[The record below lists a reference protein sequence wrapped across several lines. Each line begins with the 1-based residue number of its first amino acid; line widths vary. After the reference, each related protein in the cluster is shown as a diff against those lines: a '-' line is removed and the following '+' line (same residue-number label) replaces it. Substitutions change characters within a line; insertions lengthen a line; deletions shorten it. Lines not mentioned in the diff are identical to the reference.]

1 MTNTHKRLY
10 PAVQFLNDA
19 WLSSD
24 VFNNANT
31 ISAAISGLCAAGEDI
46 FDEKWLKEG
55 RSLLDE
61 LCEYMLSDGSFK
73 YLPEDTKTNGL
84 ATSQALIAVCDIIN
98 GKSVWTG
105 FEVPVTVTANLRI
118 EGISETILH
127 RDVTITGVNPTV
139 LDVVEQELQAGDI
152 PYEVRSTDFGAYL
165 YSIREEW
172 AGDFNGEGGWLY
184 AVKQKTDPHFPES
197 LLAISDCPVTKNDEI
212 VVYYGSWAPN
222 TLLARYSIEPSEP
235 RANEDI
241 KITLT
246 ATYQDWA
253 AGQPEDTTV
262 KIENAV
268 VKFGSKTYLTDE
280 EGVALI
286 DDITEEGTY
295 KVSISKT
302 NEKGYPAIVRI
313 PEFNVTVKKAKNT
326 DSNNNTGS
334 NRTGTGGSIVTTPPP
349 VKQEEESQ
357 QPQQSVKEDISY
369 SDSGRISDWAKD
381 YISSAA
387 KYGIMQ
393 GNDNNEFM
401 PDKNITRA
409 EFIAVL
415 IRLLNKELTAQTV
428 NFNDVEEKSWYYSY
442 VSTGVLLGYINGYD
456 DNTFRPEENITREEA
471 AVIISRAVSLSNDGM
486 EFEDKDKISP
496 WAKDAVSKIGA
507 SKIMQG
513 SDGYFEPDQRVTRE
527 MTAVVAVRLY
537 ERILNKE
544 LSLIE

>member
-1 MTNTHKRLY
+1 M
-10 PAVQFLNDA
+10 
-19 WLSSD
+19 
-24 VFNNANT
+24 
-31 ISAAISGLCAAGEDI
+31 
-46 FDEKWLKEG
+46 
-55 RSLLDE
+55 
-61 LCEYMLSDGSFK
+61 
-73 YLPEDTKTNGL
+73 
-84 ATSQALIAVCDIIN
+84 
-98 GKSVWTG
+98 
-105 FEVPVTVTANLRI
+105 
-118 EGISETILH
+118 
-127 RDVTITGVNPTV
+127 
-139 LDVVEQELQAGDI
+139 
-152 PYEVRSTDFGAYL
+152 
-165 YSIREEW
+165 
-172 AGDFNGEGGWLY
+172 
-184 AVKQKTDPHFPES
+184 
-197 LLAISDCPVTKNDEI
+197 
-212 VVYYGSWAPN
+212 
-222 TLLARYSIEPSEP
+222 
-235 RANEDI
+235 
-241 KITLT
+241 
-246 ATYQDWA
+246 
-253 AGQPEDTTV
+253 
-262 KIENAV
+262 
-268 VKFGSKTYLTDE
+268 DE

-496 WAKDAVSKIGA
+496 WAKDAVSKIGVNNA
-507 SKIMQG
+507 GAPMVIS
-513 SDGYFEPDQRVTRE
+513 S
-527 MTAVVAVRLY
+527 
-537 ERILNKE
+537 RI
-544 LSLIE
+544 SV